1 MTTTGLTRLALAT
14 VALLAA
20 APAMAHHSIAA
31 EFDMNKPVT
40 FTGTVTKIEWTN
52 PHIYTHVEVKEP
64 DGKVVEY
71 RVEGGPPNA
80 LYRAGWRKD
89 TLKPGDT
96 VTVSGL
102 RAKIST
108 SMNIGV
114 ANVSMADGRKIFA
127 TGSPGPA
134 APAPEARR
142 PEPRAASCVGRR
154 PSPRRRPPALAR
166 EPRDRCL
173 SRSAMMQMLWC
184 RGD

>member
-1 MTTTGLTRLALAT
+1 MRMLITGLLALT
-14 VALLAA
+14 IVA
-20 APAMAHHSIAA
+20 PVVAHHSISA
-31 EFDMNKPVT
+31 EFDQNRPVT

-102 RAKIST
+102 RAKIATST
-108 SMNIGV
+108 NIGV
-114 ANVSMADGRKIFA
+114 ATLTTADGKRVFA
-127 TGSPGPA
+127 TGGGGGA
-134 APAPEARR
+134 APAT
-142 PEPRAASCVGRR
+142 
-154 PSPRRRPPALAR
+154 
-166 EPRDRCL
+166 
-173 SRSAMMQMLWC
+173 QQ
-184 RGD
+184 

>member
-1 MTTTGLTRLALAT
+1 MTRTLITGLLALAIT
-14 VALLAA
+14 
-20 APAMAHHSIAA
+20 APVVAHHSISA

-89 TLKPGDT
+89 TLKVGDK

-102 RAKIST
+102 RAKIATST
-108 SMNIGV
+108 NIGV
-114 ANVSMADGRKIFA
+114 ATVTTADGKRVFA
-127 TGSPGPA
+127 TGGGGGA
-134 APAPEARR
+134 A
-142 PEPRAASCVGRR
+142 AA
-154 PSPRRRPPALAR
+154 
-166 EPRDRCL
+166 
-173 SRSAMMQMLWC
+173 QQQ
-184 RGD
+184 